1 MRAAASSICPRE
13 ISDLRPR
20 RDGAPGL
27 FMAVVSPKKNSQ
39 VEQETYLNQQNF
51 SN

>member
-1 MRAAASSICPRE
+1 
-13 ISDLRPR
+13 
-20 RDGAPGL
+20 
-27 FMAVVSPKKNSQ
+27 MAVVSPKKNSQ